1 MGKRDE
7 LRRRLE
13 ALANF
18 RDALIEFVNLSEFS
32 DDTWGG
38 RSAVSPKPA
47 RELEWR
53 QAKGLVDQLA
63 PRAAKSFMLANVA
76 ISWKPAGTRGRFP
89 ISPATD
95 WGRILETDPRV
106 GLANIETC
114 LNQAKGALE
123 EQLETA
129 YRISMP
135 ALPRL
140 RWRHISPLV
149 KWLVGIFTTILTAF
163 VLLRLGLS

>member
-1 MGKRDE
+1 MEACRHESSLPNKPCH
-7 LRRRLE
+7 RLG
-13 ALANF
+13 
-18 RDALIEFVNLSEFS
+18 S
-32 DDTWGG
+32 D
-38 RSAVSPKPA
+38 
-47 RELEWR
+47 LE
-53 QAKGLVDQLA
+53 
-63 PRAAKSFMLANVA
+63 M
-76 ISWKPAGTRGRFP
+76 
-89 ISPATD
+89 
-95 WGRILETDPRV
+95 DPRV